1 MLLDE
6 SSNSI
11 IKAEE
16 KQSAKSRLQI
26 TNSTN
31 RKKSAPDYPD
41 ADFLL
46 ENLSNISTFSNDSN
60 FFNTNSSSKV
70 LLVEA
75 RGIEPLSE
83 NPSERFSTSVA
94 GCYNSRPPPR
104 TGA

>member
-11 IKAEE
+11 IKAEK

-41 ADFLL
+41 ADFPL
-46 ENLSNISTFSNDSN
+46 ENSSNMSTFSNNSN
-60 FFNTNSSSKV
+60 YFKTNNLSKV
-70 LLVEA
+70 LLNYNA
-75 RGIEPLSE
+75 I
-83 NPSERFSTSVA
+83 FDT
-94 GCYNSRPPPR
+94 GCIGLQSCIYDF
-104 TGA
+104 GLH